1 MLMRSNKILFRKI
14 ESLLSRLKRLS
25 LLYQNTYCVNREDGF
40 DVDGATSFGYLFAS
54 CYGDIKQAVREIE
67 KNRKYV
73 ECASISGS
81 MGIFS
86 HVGLE
91 LQDFVAKELGLY
103 SASCSTQVLSR
114 DRYYRYFELLNRVI
128 QSIYRACVKLRLLA
142 RTEIGE
148 ISEAF
153 YREQVGSSSM
163 PHKRNPIT
171 LENIC
176 GLCRLFGSY
185 CSTTSKSIPI

>member
-1 MLMRSNKILFRKI
+1 
-14 ESLLSRLKRLS
+14 
-25 LLYQNTYCVNREDGF
+25 
-40 DVDGATSFGYLFAS
+40 
-54 CYGDIKQAVREIE
+54 
-67 KNRKYV
+67 
-73 ECASISGS
+73 

-86 HVGLE
+86 HIGLE
-91 LQDFVAKELGLY
+91 LQDFVAKELELY
-103 SASCSTQVLSR
+103 SANCSTQVLSR
-114 DRYYRYFELLNRVI
+114 DRYYRYFELLNRIV
-128 QSIYRACVKLRLLA
+128 QSIHGVCVKLRLLA

-153 YREQVGSSSM
+153 YREQMGSSSM

-185 CSTTSKSIPI
+185 CSATSKNIPI